1 MKTTFFGLNTF
12 VLHFMQGPRKLPL
25 RSKLEM
31 HNVQIVV
38 EVTKQQSMLSGDGSV
53 IACCIPKGAATSLL

>member
-1 MKTTFFGLNTF
+1 
-12 VLHFMQGPRKLPL
+12 
-25 RSKLEM
+25 M

-38 EVTKQQSMLSGDGSV
+38 ELTKQQSVLSGEGSV